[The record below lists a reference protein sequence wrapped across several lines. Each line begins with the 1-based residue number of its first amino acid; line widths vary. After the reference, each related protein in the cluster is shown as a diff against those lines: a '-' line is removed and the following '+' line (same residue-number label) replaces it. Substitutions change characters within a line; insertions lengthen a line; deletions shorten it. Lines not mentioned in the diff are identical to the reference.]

1 MCHALG
7 LILLSVCH
15 ESLLHGGSSPEVG
28 PRTAVLAQKGATA
41 HRPQLQK
48 RWWPALW
55 RPERLEEQW
64 AAVEVGERVS
74 QARRDVG
81 SARAPELSPG
91 GHASR
96 PHCSTAH
103 AAARARLS
111 ALMPCLGPPRLCI
124 TRESPFCKPTAPPIC
139 GPIPQS
145 AGVHPASAFHARLEN
160 PSSSSETIQGSLLWN
175 LP

>member
-1 MCHALG
+1 MEEALLKWVRG
-7 LILLSVCH
+7 PQPWRRKGPPHSDPNCR
-15 ESLLHGGSSPEVG
+15 GGW
-28 PRTAVLAQKGATA
+28 R
-41 HRPQLQK
+41 
-48 RWWPALW
+48 PALW

-64 AAVEVGERVS
+64 TAVGVGERVS

-103 AAARARLS
+103 TAARARLQ

-139 GPIPQS
+139 GPIPKS
-145 AGVHPASAFHARLEN
+145 AGVHPASAFHALLQN